1 MARSSTASTWID
13 RTTVPLL
20 LSLAWRNSASK
31 RERSLLSILA
41 IALGVGL
48 TFGTQLI
55 NLSLQRQLSRATSEI
70 IGNADAEVFAFSD
83 QGFSQDM
90 VDLIAKLPEVRF
102 SPRLSPTRPM
112 ASSPATTQPF
122 RIFATPPVPKGVLIH

>member
-1 MARSSTASTWID
+1 MARASTASNWTD
-13 RTTVPLL
+13 RTAVPRL

-31 RERSLLSILA
+31 RQRSLLSILA

-83 QGFSQDM
+83 QGFSQEM
-90 VDLIAKLPEVRF
+90 VEVIAKLPEVRLAA
-102 SPRLSPTRPM
+102 PLVTKRLAGGGAGRQQTVPM
-112 ASSPATTQPF
+112 L
-122 RIFATPPVPKGVLIH
+122 RI